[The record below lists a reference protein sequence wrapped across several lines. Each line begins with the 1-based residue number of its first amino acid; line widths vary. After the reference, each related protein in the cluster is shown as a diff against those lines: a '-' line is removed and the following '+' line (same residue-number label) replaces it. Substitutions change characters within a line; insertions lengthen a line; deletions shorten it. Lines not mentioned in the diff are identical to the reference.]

1 MHVLFVHYL
10 SIFFFYNTLGGIC
23 IIRRRAAVKCVR
35 CRLLPLP
42 SPILRMGSSSWCC
55 WCCFGGGGCCSVP
68 QRTRTAS
75 PVCVC
80 VCVNVLCLVSFHFR
94 FTFSLFA
101 LLLPAFIVE
110 LYSCRFHFILL
121 YFTFFILS
129 NLHFSPGCGLFFW
142 QGWFP
147 LTYINTYMNV
157 CRTCNGVSYA
167 PDFDPFPGG
176 WDLRR
181 LATHP
186 SAVTLGKVSCK

>member
-1 MHVLFVHYL
+1 VSDAVCCRCHRPYCGWGVQVDVVDVV
-10 SIFFFYNTLGGIC
+10 SVVVV
-23 IIRRRAAVKCVR
+23 AARFLKGLAPHPPC
-35 CRLLPLP
+35 
-42 SPILRMGSSSWCC
+42 
-55 WCCFGGGGCCSVP
+55 
-68 QRTRTAS
+68 
-75 PVCVC
+75 VCVC
-80 VCVNVLCLVSFHFR
+80 VCVDVLCLVSFHFR

-157 CRTCNGVSYA
+157 CRTCDGVSYA

>member
-1 MHVLFVHYL
+1 MCPMPSVAVAIAHIADGEFKLMLLMLF
-10 SIFFFYNTLGGIC
+10 
-23 IIRRRAAVKCVR
+23 RWWW
-35 CRLLPLP
+35 LLL
-42 SPILRMGSSSWCC
+42 GSSKDSHRI
-55 WCCFGGGGCCSVP
+55 P
-68 QRTRTAS
+68 R
-75 PVCVC
+75 VC

-157 CRTCNGVSYA
+157 CRTCDGVSYA

>member
-1 MHVLFVHYL
+1 MCPMPSVAVAIAHIADGEFKLMLLMLF
-10 SIFFFYNTLGGIC
+10 
-23 IIRRRAAVKCVR
+23 RWWW
-35 CRLLPLP
+35 LLL
-42 SPILRMGSSSWCC
+42 GSSKDSHRI
-55 WCCFGGGGCCSVP
+55 P
-68 QRTRTAS
+68 R
-75 PVCVC
+75 VCVC
-80 VCVNVLCLVSFHFR
+80 VCECPVPSFVSFSFHFFPFRPAASR
-94 FTFSLFA
+94 FYCRTLQ
-101 LLLPAFIVE
+101 LPLSF
-110 LYSCRFHFILL
+110 
-121 YFTFFILS
+121 YFTLFHFFILS

-157 CRTCNGVSYA
+157 CRTCDGVSYA